1 MSSNV
6 TQPSHYQGAGM
17 ECREAI
23 RGMLGRPG
31 FIAYCRGNA
40 MKYLWRSLDKR
51 NTVEDLAKAKVYLSW
66 IQDEIETNQIS
77 LF

>member
-1 MSSNV
+1 MSDMVNK
-6 TQPSHYQGAGM
+6 PKHYQGNGM

-23 RGMLGRPG
+23 KGMLGRQG

-40 MKYLWRSLDKR
+40 LKYLWRAQKKD
-51 NTVEDLAKAKVYLSW
+51 NCAEDLEKAKVYLTW
-66 IQDEIETNQIS
+66 VQDELDTPQLS